1 MTSSHYQIVSRKEKL
16 MAPSVKNTFGPLLII
31 TIAVL
36 GMAWS
41 AAPAAAQEA
50 APLKIGVLDL
60 QGVMEQSLQG
70 KRFQEEMERVT
81 AAKQQ
86 DITSRE
92 RKIQDLQRELEAG
105 ASVLSDQAKRE
116 KQDEAERLIIDL
128 RRFRD
133 DAERELESRY
143 RRMLAD
149 VEEKILP
156 IITAFGQE
164 NNYTMI
170 LARMQSGLVYA
181 DPGTDVTAEIVKR
194 FDQAIQAAEGAGPVA
209 P

>member
-1 MTSSHYQIVSRKEKL
+1 

-31 TIAVL
+31 AIAVL